1 MTTRQSRREFIKRA
15 SALSIAGGAA
25 PFALNLATIGAAS
38 AQAVGG
44 YRAIVCLFFFGG
56 NDHTNTI
63 IPYDPA
69 EHSAYLNART
79 SLGHARDALTPTSIA
94 PVASQ
99 GGRPF
104 AFHPALTT
112 FKTLYD
118 AGKVAVVA
126 NVGPLIVPTTK
137 TQYRN
142 GSVPLPPKLFSHNDQ
157 QSGWQATTPIG
168 EGARLGWGG
177 RMGDL
182 LASQNGLTVFTCI
195 SAAGNAVFLSGQD
208 VLQYQVSSNGA
219 VSISAITGSLFG
231 SSTAASAYQR
241 VITRTSPHLFEDE
254 LGKVTARSISANNLL
269 SSALLTAPAFTTPT
283 PANNGLASQL
293 NIVARMISA
302 RSALTANRQ
311 VFFVSL
317 GGFDNHDELLS
328 EHNLRM
334 QTVNSAVSAFYSWL
348 QQIQMENSVT
358 LFTASDF
365 GRTLTSNGD
374 GSDHGWG
381 SHHFAVGGAV
391 QGGVYGTFP
400 QVQFNTNDDIGQGNL
415 LPTTSVDQYAATFA
429 RWLGVADARLPDV
442 LPNVVNF
449 GASRYL
455 DFLV

>member
-38 AQAVGG
+38 AQAAGG

-69 EHSAYLNART
+69 EHAAYLNART
-79 SLGHARDALTPTSIA
+79 SIGHARDALTPTSIA

-126 NVGPLIVPTTK
+126 NVGPIIVPTTK

-208 VLQYQVSSNGA
+208 VIQYQVSSNGA

-241 VITRTSPHLFEDE
+241 VITRASPHLFEDE
-254 LGKVTARSISANNLL
+254 LGKITSRSISANNLL
-269 SSALLTAPAFTTPT
+269 ASALLTAPAFTTPT

-302 RSALTANRQ
+302 RGALTANRQ

-317 GGFDNHDELLS
+317 GGFDNHDQLLA

-334 QTVNSAVSAFYSWL
+334 QTVDSAVNAFYSWL

-429 RWLGVADARLPDV
+429 RWLGVADASVPDV

-449 GASRYL
+449 GTSRYL

>member
-63 IPYDPA
+63 IPYDPT
-69 EHSAYLNART
+69 EHAAYLNART
-79 SLGHARDALTPTSIA
+79 SIGHARDALTPTSIA

-99 GGRPF
+99 GGRSF

-208 VLQYQVSSNGA
+208 VIQYQVSSNGA

-254 LGKVTARSISANNLL
+254 LGKITARSISANNLL
-269 SSALLTAPAFTTPT
+269 ASALLTAPAFTTPT

-302 RSALTANRQ
+302 RGALTANRQ

-317 GGFDNHDELLS
+317 GGFDNHDNLLS

-334 QTVNSAVSAFYSWL
+334 QSVDSAVNAFYSWL

-381 SHHFAVGGAV
+381 SHHFAIGGAV

-400 QVQFNTNDDIGQGNL
+400 QVQFNTNEDIGQGNL

-429 RWLGVADARLPDV
+429 RWLGVADARVPDI